1 MFPVIY
7 GPSATKNDTSC
18 SLVCSSDVLDQS
30 TMNTSLNPFSIFFWQ
45 LFKPMR
51 LSPTQPLH
59 KLSIILPHES
69 ALIHALKKSNN
80 HEERK
85 TQTDTIG
92 ELFIEQAV
100 THSQK
105 IAVELDEQSLSY
117 NELLYYVQKC
127 GIHLLSKHDVKS
139 GEIICQ
145 CIERSLSMV
154 SSSFNIIG
162 KEYICCIV

>member
-1 MFPVIY
+1 MFPVIDD
-7 GPSATKNDTSC
+7 PSATKNNMSC

-30 TMNTSLNPFSIFFWQ
+30 TMNTSLNPFSIFFRQ
-45 LFKPMR
+45 LFEPMR
-51 LSPTQPLH
+51 LSTSQPLH

-80 HEERK
+80 HEKRK
-85 TQTDTIG
+85 TQTNTIG
-92 ELFIEQAV
+92 QLFIEQSV

-105 IAVELDEQSLSY
+105 MAVELDEQSLSY
-117 NELLYYVQKC
+117 SELLYYVQKC
-127 GIHLLSKHDVKS
+127 GIHLLLKHDVKS